1 MRLIPFLMEQ
11 ILLEGIKGII
21 TTAFAETIGNLDKEE
36 SCDTP
41 VWNAR

>member
-1 MRLIPFLMEQ
+1 MRLIPFLMQQ

-21 TTAFAETIGNLDKEE
+21 ATALAETLRNLDKEE
-36 SCDTP
+36 SRDTP

>member
-1 MRLIPFLMEQ
+1 MRLIPFLYQQ

-21 TTAFAETIGNLDKEE
+21 TTAFTETIGDLDEEE
-36 SCDTP
+36 SGHTP

>member
-11 ILLEGIKGII
+11 ILLKGIKGII
-21 TTAFAETIGNLDKEE
+21 TTALAETIGNLDEEE
-36 SCDTP
+36 SGHTP